1 MNSIAMCT
9 YNGEK
14 YIRQQLESL
23 IGQTL
28 PPDEI
33 VICDDCSKDRTVHVV
48 RDTLKDWDGHWQ
60 LVCNEKNLGFKKNF
74 EKAISLCRGD
84 IIYLSDQDDVWDPR
98 KIETMDEA
106 FRAHPEAVTVWHD
119 AELVDG
125 ELRPLY
131 PSFWKDTLR
140 FDHQKFL
147 RGDYAHV
154 MEINAM
160 QGSACAFR
168 REVFAAA
175 KPFPA
180 EAIHD
185 EWLLLISLLQGPVIP
200 LPRVLMKYRQA
211 DNTLGGM
218 PMTIGE
224 KIKRGLAWRDYA
236 EFLTKELRRRKKI
249 FQELL
254 SRDLPVKRPDVWALY
269 EENARFLT
277 YRLQSIEKG
286 NPGLCLHFSDYQ
298 KLTRDAKVP
307 VAMIKDYIC
316 VLERIKRSIISGE

>member
-9 YNGEK
+9 YHGEK
-14 YIRQQLESL
+14 YVRQQLESI

-28 PPDEI
+28 SPDEI
-33 VICDDCSKDRTVHVV
+33 VICDDCSKDRTVQVV

-98 KIETMDEA
+98 KIEIMDEA
-106 FRAHPEAVTVWHD
+106 FSAHPEAVALWHD
-119 AELVDG
+119 AELVDAS
-125 ELRPLY
+125 LQPLY
-131 PSFWKDTLR
+131 PSFWKSTLR
-140 FDHQKFL
+140 FDYQKFM

-154 MEINAM
+154 MEGNAM

-168 REVFAAA
+168 REVFEAA

-200 LPRVLMKYRQA
+200 LPQVLMKYRQV

-218 PMTIGE
+218 PMTLGE
-224 KIKRGLAWRDYA
+224 KIKRGLAWHDYA
-236 EFLTKELRRRKKI
+236 EFLTKELRRRETI
-249 FQELL
+249 FHELL
-254 SRDLPVKRPDVWALY
+254 SRDLRVKRPKVWALY
-269 EENARFLT
+269 EEEARFLT

-286 NPGLCLHFSDYQ
+286 NMGLCFHFSDYR
-298 KLTRDAKVP
+298 KLNREGR
-307 VAMIKDYIC
+307 AMIVMLKDYLC
-316 VLERIKRSIISGE
+316 LLDKKKRSIIARV